1 MRLPAAAA
9 PWRAPCTPILTALLA
24 MRHQQ
29 PVCMSRALIVVD
41 GDHRTTTATD
51 LEATLHQQGTAPAF
65 ATEDEALQQ
74 LEQRATDL
82 SLVVDLS
89 PGSLAL
95 RAASM
100 EADVLYYSWQP
111 AVSMFKRV
119 VGDEVSSRVQPVAQ
133 VSCTHS
139 ERISAPVSTSSSR
152 LQDRRGSRHSR
163 TRSN

>member
-1 MRLPAAAA
+1 MPASGIYKSLKHYGSQ
-9 PWRAPCTPILTALLA
+9 PSYIIDRKQRACL
-24 MRHQQ
+24 
-29 PVCMSRALIVVD
+29 
-41 GDHRTTTATD
+41 RTI
-51 LEATLHQQGTAPAF
+51 EAWFDAF

-100 EADVLYYSWQP
+100 EADVLYYSWQH